1 MSGVGCFGH
10 QTQRRQGRRGG
21 VKAPTREA
29 LRRGGLGRR
38 AAGHDAR
45 RRSRRWFG
53 RISADI
59 DEILLR
65 DGGARQHQSRYQK
78 QARYGSRSHGSVPYH
93 APGWQNLQAP
103 VGFESD
109 LQVTVK
115 QSIIHAE

>member
-1 MSGVGCFGH
+1 MSGVGCFGR
-10 QTQRRQGRRGG
+10 QTQRRQGLSGG

-38 AAGHDAR
+38 AAGHNAR

-53 RISADI
+53 SVSTNI
-59 DEILLR
+59 DEILQR
-65 DGGARQHQSRYQK
+65 DRGTRQHQSRYQK
-78 QARYGSRSHGSVPYH
+78 QATRGSRSHGSVPYH